1 VHTVFYAAHLYDN
14 VHDLQVELP
23 GCTGIWT
30 VYHKAQRDSASD
42 IDLVTSKDEEFHA
55 YLIISLGSRTM
66 VLETGD
72 TLGEVTE
79 SVEYYTEGGT
89 IIAGNLFGR

>member
-1 VHTVFYAAHLYDN
+1 MSWILV
-14 VHDLQVELP
+14 P
-23 GCTGIWT
+23 
-30 VYHKAQRDSASD
+30 
-42 IDLVTSKDEEFHA
+42 VTSYHIASTLPVLHCAEKQFSEVLDGPFS
-55 YLIISLGSRTM
+55 YLSHPLIFWQ

>member
-1 VHTVFYAAHLYDN
+1 MDVLDISSCDFLSHCKHPSSLHRAEKQFS
-14 VHDLQVELP
+14 ELLDGP
-23 GCTGIWT
+23 F
-30 VYHKAQRDSASD
+30 S
-42 IDLVTSKDEEFHA
+42 
-55 YLIISLGSRTM
+55 YLSHPLIFWQ